1 MPESLQSI
9 PNDHLSCGRDA
20 IVAMLERDPTRL
32 RVAVAFVTV
41 GGVETLVDVLGDWSG
56 ELELIARGMP
66 ITQPEALEQLEQQG
80 ASVSAVIG
88 QRAKGFHP
96 KLWLSEG
103 PAAVEVL
110 SGSGNLTEGGLIGN
124 DEQFELMSFSPN
136 DETEIAEQRR
146 RLETFFTFGV
156 PIEEIRGG
164 RYWDRWRAAC
174 EKRDELERQ
183 ARELDSGLAEIAG
196 TPAENAQL
204 YTDLLAIYEGAKEEV
219 TITADD
225 GSERPYV
232 ATRFKQA
239 IDRGRREG
247 TLVPVVSRIV
257 NGPTE
262 GFGRLADAGRR
273 DLMVETLVVDPNK
286 VYHRL
291 FIGKTKELAQ
301 ANLDLYDREYGHDA

>member
-1 MPESLQSI
+1 
-9 PNDHLSCGRDA
+9 
-20 IVAMLERDPTRL
+20 MLERDPARL

-56 ELELIARGMP
+56 EFELVARGMP
-66 ITQPEALEQLEQQG
+66 ITQPEALEQLEHQG

-103 PAAVEVL
+103 PAAVDVL

-124 DEQFELMSFSPN
+124 DEQFELLSFGPN

-146 RLETFFTFGV
+146 RVETFFTFGV
-156 PIEEIRGG
+156 PIAGIRGG
-164 RYWDRWRAAC
+164 RYWDCWLEASK
-174 EKRDELERQ
+174 KRDEIERQ

-196 TPAENAQL
+196 TPAENEQL
-204 YTDLLAIYEGAKEEV
+204 YADLLAIYEVAKEEV
-219 TITADD
+219 TITAND

-239 IDRGRREG
+239 IDRGRHEG

-262 GFGRLADAGRR
+262 GFGRLAEAGRR

-301 ANLDLYDREYGHDA
+301 ANLDLYDREYGHDVRG